1 MDYERSQAKD
11 ASRARF
17 RGIWAAIT
25 TPFTPTLE
33 IDEAGLR
40 QNMRYL
46 TGTLHV
52 DGVFCTGVMGEYW
65 SLTKEERKRIVE
77 IVVEEARGKC
87 GVIAQTGSTSAH
99 ETIEL
104 TRHAENAGAD
114 FVILMTP
121 VYPHTDESM
130 VYDWFSFVAARVNIG
145 IWLFDTPYSGRPAIS
160 PATTARLAQI
170 ENICGAKIARPLE
183 HYLAV
188 QKLCGD
194 QIVLSSPSETD
205 FLMMIRDHGQRVH
218 QSSASPYLMQTASWQ
233 PMRDYTECALDGEF
247 TQAAAISE
255 TLTDLRAVAKR
266 WLHGAWHETHILP
279 IAAIKAWSE
288 MLGMAGG
295 PVRTPLLQISEQ
307 DRRRMRADIEATG
320 LLTRRPEPAVA

>member
-1 MDYERSQAKD
+1 MKYSKAQAKD
-11 ASRARF
+11 ASRAHF

-25 TPFTPTLE
+25 TPFTSALE
-33 IDEAGLR
+33 LDEAGLR

-46 TGTLHV
+46 TGTLRV

-77 IVVEEARGKC
+77 IVAEEARGKC

-99 ETIEL
+99 ETVEL
-104 TRHAENAGAD
+104 TRHAEAAGAD

-121 VYPHTDESM
+121 VYPHTDEAM
-130 VYDWFSFVAARVNIG
+130 IYDWFSFVASRVDIG

-160 PATTARLAQI
+160 PAMTARLAQI

-205 FLMMIRDHGQRVH
+205 FLMMIRDHRQRVH
-218 QSSASPYLMQTASWQ
+218 QSSASPYLMQTAAWQ
-233 PMRDYTECALDGEF
+233 PMRDYAELALAGRYTE
-247 TQAAAISE
+247 AAAISE
-255 TLTDLRAVAKR
+255 RLNPLRAVAKR
-266 WLHGAWHETHILP
+266 WLHGRWHDTHILP

-288 MLGMAGG
+288 LLGMAGG
-295 PVRTPLLQISEQ
+295 PARTPLLQMSEQ
-307 DRRRMRADIEATG
+307 ERRTMRAEIEAAG
-320 LLTRRPEPAVA
+320 LLSRTREAAVA